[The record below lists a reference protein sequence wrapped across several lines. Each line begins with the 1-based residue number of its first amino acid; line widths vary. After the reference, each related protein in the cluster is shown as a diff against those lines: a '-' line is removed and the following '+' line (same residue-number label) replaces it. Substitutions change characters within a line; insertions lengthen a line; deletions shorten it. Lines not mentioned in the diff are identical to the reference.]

1 MIISIHFFSFFVSV
15 GHLKRKILL
24 ERYFFYVFRFIVIFV
39 LSILFF
45 RFFIFTPGVVNGP
58 SMEMTFIDD
67 DVFYVNKFIYLLR
80 EPERFD
86 VVQFIEP
93 EQRKLV
99 MKRVVGAPGEIISI
113 RRGKV
118 FVQKSLDEDPLEI
131 SEVYLKQ
138 SEYTKVPGQSG
149 GQWYLVPSDTYFLLG
164 DNRQESTDS
173 RIYGPIHRS
182 NIVGKVVERKRSE

>member
-15 GHLKRKILL
+15 RYLRRKILL

-45 RFFIFTPGVVNGP
+45 RFFIFTPGIVNGP
-58 SMEMTFIDD
+58 SMETTFIDD

-93 EQRKLV
+93 EQQKLV
-99 MKRVVGAPGEIISI
+99 MKRAVGMPGEVISI

-118 FVQKSLDEDPLEI
+118 FVQKSLDEDPVEI
-131 SEVYLKQ
+131 SEMYLKP
-138 SEYTKVPGQSG
+138 SEYTKVRGQSG
-149 GQWYLVPSDTYFLLG
+149 GQRYLVPSNTYFLLG

-173 RIYGPIHRS
+173 RIYGPIHGS